1 MIKDEIENKLNDD
14 LNPWFLE
21 VVNESPNH
29 NVPDGAESHFKI
41 IVVSEKFLDFRAVKR
56 HQLIYSILNEQ
67 MKKIHAIAIHPFTP
81 EEWKEKTGENLESP
95 KCLGGGND

>member
-41 IVVSEKFLDFRAVKR
+41 VIVSDEFKDLRAVQR
-56 HQLIYSILNEQ
+56 HQLIYKVLKEE
-67 MKKIHAIAIHPFTP
+67 MKLIHAIATVSYTHLRAHET
-81 EEWKEKTGENLESP
+81 
-95 KCLGGGND
+95 